1 MKQIAIF
8 FIFLLLVSCQYFEA
22 KKTSKDAILKKEL
35 KTFNWNEVDTY
46 PSFPVCDSL
55 DTLTNKKQCFET
67 TLANHISTQL
77 AKETFVVTQD
87 INDTIMLQFQVS
99 KLGGLSL
106 LKSKID
112 SLTIIEI
119 PNIKNLLNDSLDSLP
134 KIFPAL
140 KRGQQVTTEFN
151 LPIIIHM
158 N

>member
-87 INDTIMLQFQVS
+87 INDTIILEFLISEKGQLQIEKFTV
-99 KLGGLSL
+99 
-106 LKSKID
+106 D
-112 SLTIIEI
+112 SLTITEL
-119 PNIKNLLNDSLDSLP
+119 PNIQQIIESSLDSLP
-134 KIFPAL
+134 PIYAAL
-140 KRGQQVTTEFN
+140 KRGQQVKTQFK
-151 LPIIIHM
+151 LPIILQV